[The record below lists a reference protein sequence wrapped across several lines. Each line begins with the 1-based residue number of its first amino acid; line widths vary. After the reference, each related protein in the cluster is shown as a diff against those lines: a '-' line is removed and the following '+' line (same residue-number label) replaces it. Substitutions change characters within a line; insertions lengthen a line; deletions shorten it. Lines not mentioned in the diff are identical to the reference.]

1 MYKIPLKFFCNISK
15 VNQCI
20 KFNTKIRLILET
32 EMKKLFETNASN
44 VTYLNVEII
53 FTDAPFI
60 QYKKTKLDNNFR
72 TYLENSLLPE
82 NVLRTGTQKT
92 PYQKTYEIN
101 KGSQSPMVA
110 VLINNFHF

>member
-1 MYKIPLKFFCNISK
+1 MYKIPLKFLCNISK

-60 QYKKTKLDNNFR
+60 LSKKKQNQIT
-72 TYLENSLLPE
+72 TLEH
-82 NVLRTGTQKT
+82 
-92 PYQKTYEIN
+92 I
-101 KGSQSPMVA
+101 
-110 VLINNFHF
+110 